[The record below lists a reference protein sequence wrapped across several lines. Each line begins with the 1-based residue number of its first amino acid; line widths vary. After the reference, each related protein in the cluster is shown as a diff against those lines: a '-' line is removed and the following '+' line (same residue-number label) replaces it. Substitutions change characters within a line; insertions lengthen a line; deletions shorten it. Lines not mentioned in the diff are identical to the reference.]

1 MGDVFVGSLM
11 SSPDHILGTDTS
23 FRNAGR
29 MMFDNG
35 INLVVVDDD
44 QLNGIL
50 TATDFIRVIAE
61 GDSDPNATVG
71 IFISADVTT
80 TTANESIRGVADPMI
95 DTASITFPSSTRNRS
110 LVSSRQRT

>member
-1 MGDVFVGSLM
+1 M
-11 SSPDHILGTDTS
+11 SSPDHIVGTDTS
-23 FRNAGR
+23 LRNAGR
-29 MMFDNG
+29 MMLDNG
-35 INLVVVDDD
+35 INLVVVVDDA

-71 IFISADVTT
+71 ISISADVTT